1 MFPLPAMV
9 NEGDL
14 ALLTIYTTTGKMIYS
29 GKLLIETDPKNKANP
44 GFNTLVIKYL
54 QADTLER
61 GVYIFTVE
69 NKGKTIHGK
78 FLVK

>member
-1 MFPLPAMV
+1 
-9 NEGDL
+9 
-14 ALLTIYTTTGKMIYS
+14 
-29 GKLLIETDPKNKANP
+29 LIETDPKNKANP